1 MRVHTKYR
9 ISGGPRSPCRLPSN
23 CGEEFSS
30 HLVGINPSHG
40 VAATSIIIGNH
51 VCVPVP
57 VISNE
62 IPDPIWLA
70 RFINGLAGEGNPQWV

>member
-1 MRVHTKYR
+1 MMHTKYR

-23 CGEEFSS
+23 GREEFSS
-30 HLVGINPSHG
+30 HLVGVNSIHG
-40 VAATSIIIGNH
+40 VATTSVIVGNH

-62 IPDPIWLA
+62 VSNPIWLA
-70 RFINGLAGEGNPQWV
+70 RFINGLAGEGNPKRV